1 MNISNELKV
10 GLTIITAAVIFI
22 LGVRYFQ
29 DLPLFAT
36 TYELTAEFK
45 DAGGLIPG
53 NLVRVHGVSVGSVET
68 VNISQESG
76 KVDVTFHIDRK
87 IIVTEGS
94 YASVSGIDALGAVR
108 MDLYL
113 GPLDAAVIPEGG
125 RIGVGEGND
134 LFGDLTAR
142 APDMIEKFSEVLNGL
157 DIVVSETGTLL
168 SEPESDFRKTLASVK
183 GSMAQ
188 LESLLTSERT
198 RLSSILLNVEDAT
211 GSLKTLTAENGPAV
225 SKLIT
230 DLSATLTTLDVE
242 LESLGEASR
251 SLNELLAKVNSGQGT
266 LGMLVNDPSMYN
278 KMDSTL
284 DGINALLAD
293 FKASPG
299 KYLGEMKLVDLF

>member
-293 FKASPG
+293 FKANPG

>member
-1 MNISNELKV
+1 
-10 GLTIITAAVIFI
+10 
-22 LGVRYFQ
+22 
-29 DLPLFAT
+29 
-36 TYELTAEFK
+36 
-45 DAGGLIPG
+45 
-53 NLVRVHGVSVGSVET
+53 
-68 VNISQESG
+68 
-76 KVDVTFHIDRK
+76 
-87 IIVTEGS
+87 
-94 YASVSGIDALGAVR
+94 
-108 MDLYL
+108 
-113 GPLDAAVIPEGG
+113 
-125 RIGVGEGND
+125 
-134 LFGDLTAR
+134 
-142 APDMIEKFSEVLNGL
+142 MIEKFSEVLNGL